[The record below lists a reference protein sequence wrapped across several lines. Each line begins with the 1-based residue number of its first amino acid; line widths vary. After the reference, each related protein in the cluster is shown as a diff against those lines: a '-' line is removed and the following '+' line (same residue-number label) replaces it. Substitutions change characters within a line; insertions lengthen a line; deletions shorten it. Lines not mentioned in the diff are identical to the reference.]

1 MKEIN
6 NNKNYDAE
14 KKIFFFHPTLPA
26 LFMYEILFKLI
37 ITFTIADTKSHEK
50 KKFIS
55 LHFQYSKLA
64 GYFFLY
70 RKEHHELSSS
80 MRVSI

>member
-1 MKEIN
+1 MMQ
-6 NNKNYDAE
+6 
-14 KKIFFFHPTLPA
+14 KKKSFFFHPTLPA

-50 KKFIS
+50 KNLFPYIFNTQNS
-55 LHFQYSKLA
+55 QVI
-64 GYFFLY
+64 FFLY